1 MSPKPVVKTKK
12 KTKSQED
19 VRVKFADKPESPA
32 AAEGESGRY
41 VYGIVQSRDRIDFGK
56 VGIGGAGAMV
66 YTVNYLDIAAVV
78 SNTSVYIFDPTREN
92 ALAHEHVIETVMKTY
107 TIIPMSFGTV
117 FRTDNDIREVLQEH
131 LLVFEGCASSD
142 VGKLEFGLKVN
153 WDRDRIIEDIKQD
166 DEEIRQFHQ
175 EIIRKHLQSTY
186 LARMQLG
193 RMIDKALAERSIG
206 YVREI
211 YEALRGVCVASR
223 DNQPIGDKMIMNA
236 AFLVEREREPEFDDA
251 VNSIAKKYGQRLKFK
266 YTGPWPPYN
275 FVNIRLKLER
285 RRSGIMLLIDD
296 LLMLPF
302 SGFNF
307 VMKTLRQVAEEQYT
321 DDAPIKERLLEL
333 QLKLEAE
340 EITEEEYTRARGRHH
355 SPVARDPEP

>member
-1 MSPKPVVKTKK
+1 MTRSSNSTGALHLVKQTKAKRTATKPETATRKGTRSK
-12 KTKSQED
+12 ED
-19 VRVKFADKPESPA
+19 VHVKMQDAPA
-32 AAEGESGRY
+32 SGQMAPGESGRY
-41 VYGIVQSRDRIDFGK
+41 VYGIVQAKDPVTFGRS
-56 VGIGGAGAMV
+56 GIGGSGEMV
-66 YTVNYLDIAAVV
+66 YTVNYQDIAAVV

-92 ALAHEHVIETVMKTY
+92 ALAHEHVIETVMKNH

-117 FRTDNDIREVLQEH
+117 FRTDEDIREVLKSIYPS
-131 LLVFEGCASSD
+131 LKD
-142 VGKLEFGLKVN
+142 VLHQMAGKLEFGLKVN
-153 WDRDRIIEDIKQD
+153 WDRDQIIEDTKQE

-236 AFLVEREREPEFDDA
+236 AFLVEREREAEFDSA
-251 VNSIAKKYGQRLKFK
+251 VNKIARKYGQRLKFK

-285 RRSGIMLLIDD
+285 
-296 LLMLPF
+296 
-302 SGFNF
+302 
-307 VMKTLRQVAEEQYT
+307 VA
-321 DDAPIKERLLEL
+321 A
-333 QLKLEAE
+333 
-340 EITEEEYTRARGRHH
+340 G
-355 SPVARDPEP
+355 

>member
-1 MSPKPVVKTKK
+1 MGSGLTKQSSK
-12 KTKSQED
+12 KTAKTLAKSRKNNKTED
-19 VRVKFADKPESPA
+19 VRVKFSDNGGAPPPA
-32 AAEGESGRY
+32 AGESGRY
-41 VYGIVQSRDRIDFGK
+41 VYGILQFRDKLEFGRI
-56 VGIGGAGAMV
+56 GIGGAGELV
-66 YTVNYLDIAAVV
+66 YTVNYQDIAAVV

-92 ALAHEHVIETVMKTY
+92 ALAHEHVIETVMKNY

-117 FRTDNDIREVLQEH
+117 FRTDNDIREVLKSIY
-131 LLVFEGCASSD
+131 SSLKD
-142 VGKLEFGLKVN
+142 VLHQMAGKLEFGLKVN
-153 WDRDRIIEDIKQD
+153 WDRDRIIEDIKQE
-166 DEEIRQFHQ
+166 DEEIRKFHQ

-251 VNSIAKKYGQRLKFK
+251 VNKIGKKYGQRLKFK

-285 RRSGIMLLIDD
+285 VGA
-296 LLMLPF
+296 
-302 SGFNF
+302 G
-307 VMKTLRQVAEEQYT
+307 
-321 DDAPIKERLLEL
+321 
-333 QLKLEAE
+333 
-340 EITEEEYTRARGRHH
+340 
-355 SPVARDPEP
+355 